1 MGQPRDRTYAAR
13 AIARRWQHGRV
24 ASSSARLLERFAP
37 SGLRVLGL
45 AGLVALGVLIGL
57 LLAGGDVRKSIDVL
71 VVLVTVALFC
81 WVALVRPAVHAYEDH
96 LLLRNL
102 LRDIEV
108 PWHLIDSVRV
118 SQTLRVEAGDR
129 VWHGVAIS
137 RSARTEMRAQRAAR
151 PPGGATVGSSASQ
164 VYAPEYTDFVAD
176 RIRHLATEHAEV
188 SRRRPH
194 VTRRWALTELAL
206 TMLLTAAILGLWLL

>member
-1 MGQPRDRTYAAR
+1 MT
-13 AIARRWQHGRV
+13 
-24 ASSSARLLERFAP
+24 SSSARLLERFAP
-37 SGLRVLGL
+37 SGLRVLGV
-45 AGLVALGVLIGL
+45 AGLAALGVWIGL
-57 LLAGGDVRKSIDVL
+57 ILVAGDLRESLDVL
-71 VVLVTVALFC
+71 AVLLGVALFC

-108 PWHLIDSVRV
+108 PWHLVESVRV
-118 SQTLRVEAGDR
+118 SQTLRVEADDR

-137 RSARTEMRAQRAAR
+137 RSARTELRAQRAAR
-151 PPGGATVGSSASQ
+151 QPGGATVVGSSSQ

-176 RIRHLATEHAEV
+176 RIRHLASEHAEV

-194 VTRRWALTELAL
+194 VARRWALIELAL
-206 TMLLTAAILGLWLL
+206 TLLLAAAILALWLL